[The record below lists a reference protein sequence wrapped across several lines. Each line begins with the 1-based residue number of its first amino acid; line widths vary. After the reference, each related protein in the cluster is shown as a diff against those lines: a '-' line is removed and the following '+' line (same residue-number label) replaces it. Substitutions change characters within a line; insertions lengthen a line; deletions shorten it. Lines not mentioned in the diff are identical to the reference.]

1 MHGEICIFGEF
12 ADIIMFMK
20 VLRIMPVNTVPTPK
34 TIFAAY
40 IFTSGGVHLFQYL
53 SVPKPILTP
62 FKAAKRCCPNKLKLC
77 KCY

>member
-40 IFTSGGVHLFQYL
+40 VFTSGVCISFNICPDPNL
-53 SVPKPILTP
+53 SLHHS
-62 FKAAKRCCPNKLKLC
+62 RRPNAVVQIN
-77 KCY
+77 